1 MHEHGCGNSR
11 GEDDPSAR
19 GVHAAQSSSALK
31 LISPALRLAG
41 SPTVMFTSAL
51 AKLSVEHR
59 QRHQLTVS
67 VWEAFRPLAQGKP
80 RLSIAEAARGFA
92 GGCASIGGAQRRV
105 SRPRALPPNSMLMRD
120 HHKPIKDHHKPIKMA
135 APLVITTPR
144 TQAPGGTCLRP
155 AAHPR
160 VAGAPHHRRRT
171 RAAPRLTHG

>member
-51 AKLSVEHR
+51 AKLSVELSVEHR

-80 RLSIAEAARGFA
+80 HLSIAEAARGFA
-92 GGCASIGGAQRRV
+92 GGGASIGGAQRRV
-105 SRPRALPPNSMLMRD
+105 SRPGALPPTFMLMRD
-120 HHKPIKDHHKPIKMA
+120 HQKPIKMA
-135 APLVITTPR
+135 EPLVITTPR
-144 TQAPGGTCLRP
+144 TQAPPDRGADC
-155 AAHPR
+155 PR
-160 VAGAPHHRRRT
+160 
-171 RAAPRLTHG
+171 

>member
-31 LISPALRLAG
+31 LISPAWLAG

-67 VWEAFRPLAQGKP
+67 VWEAYRPLAQGKP

-105 SRPRALPPNSMLMRD
+105 SRQGLYLRTLCSCG
-120 HHKPIKDHHKPIKMA
+120 I
-135 APLVITTPR
+135 ITS
-144 TQAPGGTCLRP
+144 L
-155 AAHPR
+155 
-160 VAGAPHHRRRT
+160 
-171 RAAPRLTHG
+171 